1 MFVELHPTF
10 ENESVFV
17 NVNNIIIVRKEEPRS
32 LRGEREHE
40 LGSDIVF
47 IGNIILTVR
56 ESKEEIKKQIEKAL
70 LN

>member
-1 MFVELHPTF
+1 MLIELHPTF
-10 ENESVFV
+10 ENEAVFV
-17 NVNNIIIVRKEEPRS
+17 NVDNIIIIRKEEPRS

-47 IGNIILTVR
+47 IGNIILTVK
-56 ESKEEIKKQIEKAL
+56 ESKEKIKEQIEKAL